1 MEFNQKLQE
10 LRKQKGLTQEEL
22 AERLYVTRTAV
33 SKWESGR
40 GYPNLDSLKAISR
53 LFNVSI
59 DTLLS
64 GSELLTL
71 AAEDTRRREKHSRSL
86 MFGLLDLSVSAVL
99 FLPLFGQTVSG
110 TVQQVSLFALRALPF
125 YLKGAFFAYTAVA
138 VLWGLCGLFLPKL
151 PFQSR
156 ISMLITAG
164 GIFLFVISRQPYA
177 ATLLLIFFAVKLL
190 AARPVTPP

>member
-1 MEFNQKLQE
+1 M
-10 LRKQKGLTQEEL
+10 
-22 AERLYVTRTAV
+22 
-33 SKWESGR
+33 
-40 GYPNLDSLKAISR
+40 
-53 LFNVSI
+53 
-59 DTLLS
+59 
-64 GSELLTL
+64 
-71 AAEDTRRREKHSRSL
+71 
-86 MFGLLDLSVSAVL
+86 
-99 FLPLFGQTVSG
+99 
-110 TVQQVSLFALRALPF
+110 QQVSLFALRALPF

-138 VLWGLCGLFLPKL
+138 VLWGLCSLFLPKL